1 MVRDVLGTFGHDNLT
16 IGLSTMTSNQRIIL
30 NFLAT
35 YGRSVYALLLGL
47 FSTRWVLKALGR
59 SDLGLFG
66 VVGSIIVVIGF
77 LNGILGG
84 AVSRY
89 YAFAIGEAEKIGEER
104 GNEYIIRWFNAAV
117 SIHFIV
123 PSVLCAI
130 GYPLGI
136 YAIRNWLVIPDG
148 RVNACEIVFALSL
161 LSAFIS
167 MVAVPYISMY
177 RAKQLIAELSVWGV
191 LQTTCLFIGAYILM
205 NLDSDRLIVYAA
217 MMTSIPGLITI
228 FQIYRAWRSFGVC
241 HIRFK
246 YLFDRKYLA
255 QLFSYSFWEIFA
267 SGGDVVRTQGTSFLI
282 NRNFGPDLN
291 AAWSVSCQVSGHTTA
306 LSSALIGSLTPALTT
321 AAGAGEKS
329 RMESLAFATCKFG
342 SFLILLFAIPLILE
356 MDNVLTLWLVDPPPY
371 TSIMCRCILI
381 ALVLHKLGMGH
392 HMAILAN
399 GSVAKL
405 LMTTGFISTS
415 SILIVWGMIRMGLGA
430 LGIGLSFII
439 SYGLLTV
446 ARVYWAKRQI
456 GLSVCHWIKR
466 IVLPIVF
473 VSCVSYSVGEIP
485 MALLDSSFLR
495 ICLTSGITLLCTTVL
510 GWFVVL
516 NKQEHMRLY
525 GLLGKLFK

>member
-1 MVRDVLGTFGHDNLT
+1 
-16 IGLSTMTSNQRIIL
+16 MTSNQRIIL

-59 SDLGLFG
+59 NDFGLFG

-89 YAFAIGEAEKIGEER
+89 YAFAIGEAKKIGEER
-104 GNEYIIRWFNAAV
+104 GNEYITRWFNAAV

-123 PSVLCAI
+123 PFVLCII
-130 GYPLGI
+130 GYPVGI
-136 YAIRNWLVIPDG
+136 YAIRHWLVIPDG
-148 RVNACEIVFALSL
+148 RVSACEVVFALSL
-161 LSAFIS
+161 SSAFVS

-177 RAKQLIAELSVWGV
+177 RAMQLIAELSLWGG

-205 NLDSDRLIVYAA
+205 SLESDRLIVYAV
-217 MMTSIPGLITI
+217 MMTLVPGLITLL
-228 FQIYRAWRSFGVC
+228 QICRARQSFGVC
-241 HIRFK
+241 HIKLK

-267 SGGDVVRTQGTSFLI
+267 SGGDVVRAQGTSFLI
-282 NRNFGPDLN
+282 NRNFGPSVN
-291 AAWSVSCQVSGHTTA
+291 AAWSVSSQVSGHTTA

-321 AAGAGEKS
+321 AAGAGEKT
-329 RMESLAFATCKFG
+329 RMANLAFATCKFG

-356 MDNVLTLWLVDPPPY
+356 MDNVLALWLVEPPPY
-371 TSIMCRCILI
+371 TSIVCRCILV

-399 GSVAKL
+399 GKVAKL
-405 LMTTGFISTS
+405 LMTTGFISAAT
-415 SILIVWGMIRMGLGA
+415 ILVVWCMIRMGLGA

-456 GLSVCHWIKR
+456 GLSICHWIMR
-466 IVLPIVF
+466 IVLPITF
-473 VSCVSYSVGEIP
+473 VSWCSYFIGKIS
-485 MALLDSSFLR
+485 MLLLEVSFLR
-495 ICLTSGITLLCTTVL
+495 ICLTSGITLICTGVL
-510 GWFVVL
+510 GWFIVL
-516 NKQEHMRLY
+516 DKQERSRVRDAIV
-525 GLLGKLFK
+525 KLIRH